1 MLAVYVEAVSMEVL
15 SALIILIFLIVT
27 LVHALLMMVRV
38 LLHGVLMIIQ
48 IKPVPRQDVK
58 RLAVVVMEE

>member
-38 LLHGVLMIIQ
+38 LLHGVLIIGK
-48 IKPVPRQDVK
+48 I
-58 RLAVVVMEE
+58 